1 MTRCYRGWVAP
12 GTTVS
17 CLELA
22 IKAKAEM
29 RGEDKA
35 KDRTRGKLCA
45 CIHGQRRPG
54 EGPWVGERWEKW
66 PPSAHCWFQYKVTQ
80 LFPTLLGNMS

>member
-1 MTRCYRGWVAP
+1 MTRCYRGWAAP

-35 KDRTRGKLCA
+35 KDRTRGSSVHVYMARGGRMGAL
-45 CIHGQRRPG
+45 GWG
-54 EGPWVGERWEKW
+54 EMGEVATKC
-66 PPSAHCWFQYKVTQ
+66 P
-80 LFPTLLGNMS
+80 LLVSV